1 MTNKKHRFFLSFLL
15 FFLGIMYIC
24 KIYVYTKILAKS
36 ILSNLCTKII
46 SLIEAILG
54 LHFCLRPFGGAWW
67 QCCSFILSSSFNCGW
82 VVKSDGFENN
92 GFVRSGNFLFFF
104 GLSVPFGELP
114 RLINFQVMLLQLVII
129 FPWPA
134 VQSSTTKK
142 VKQTTSNIIK
152 KIF

>member
-1 MTNKKHRFFLSFLL
+1 MKTATLT
-15 FFLGIMYIC
+15 C
-24 KIYVYTKILAKS
+24 KLYRL
-36 ILSNLCTKII
+36 NL
-46 SLIEAILG
+46 EAILG